1 MKLTRILE
9 LQNDVEARL
18 LDAVL
23 SEREIPHVI
32 RSLHDTAY
40 NGLIQAQAGC
50 WGWVEA
56 PEEERETIAALYH
69 DIVIRRGEAEVR
81 DDLAGE
87 ETAEEDPAEN
97 EAVTPPSRKKGQ
109 ADIMFWA
116 LIFIAAGL
124 VLLGIIV
131 LVSR

>member
-40 NGLIQAQAGC
+40 DGLMQAQAGC

-69 DIVIRRGEAEVR
+69 DIIIRRGEADVR
-81 DDLAGE
+81 DGLVGE
-87 ETAEEDPAEN
+87 ETAEEDTQED
-97 EAVTPPSRKKGQ
+97 EVMPPPRKKGQ
-109 ADIMFWA
+109 ADIMFWG
-116 LIFIAAGL
+116 LIFLAAGL
-124 VLLGIIV
+124 VMLGIIV